1 MLRTNLQLFA
11 DDEVDEIDEID
22 LEEDVEDVEDL
33 TEEEPEGDV
42 TEEEPEV
49 EPEKPKK
56 DKVTAA
62 IIREKQANKALRD
75 ELYAFRKREADREQ
89 ADRDRQLR
97 QRLIDDGLTEQEA
110 DDRVSDRRER
120 EELKRELQSIKY
132 GQQADKLASRYP
144 TIHEHLDGFIAIV
157 EASKGKLT
165 LAELCK
171 AKLDEATS
179 HEIRTKAEQ
188 EALLTRQ
195 KAKDKQI
202 KTGDVKTDSPVKLSS
217 DDERI
222 LSNINK
228 KKQQQG
234 LPLMTRKQYLELS
247 M

>member
-49 EPEKPKK
+49 EP
-56 DKVTAA
+56 
-62 IIREKQANKALRD
+62 
-75 ELYAFRKREADREQ
+75 REQ